1 MNLTMEQLEGNAG
14 IFYSPPE
21 KYSHCLGEL
30 YFCRAYMYAYMVK
43 CFGGV
48 PIVKNTVSYTDL
60 KEEELYIPRNTEKEV
75 VDFIAEDLD
84 KAMELMGADE
94 LMSGRANRFVAANLK
109 ARRSEERGVGEEC
122 VSTCSSR
129 WWRYHKKNTN
139 NNQQENNK

>member
-1 MNLTMEQLEGNAG
+1 
-14 IFYSPPE
+14 
-21 KYSHCLGEL
+21 
-30 YFCRAYMYAYMVK
+30 MYAYMVK

-48 PIVKNTVSYTDL
+48 PIVKNTVLYTDL

-109 ARRSEERGVGEEC
+109 ERVMLFDANEAKNGTVQIDTRVGFRASVDTEYDEKA
-122 VSTCSSR
+122 SAAAKFALYTA
-129 WWRYHKKNTN
+129 WQKTP
-139 NNQQENNK
+139 

>member
-1 MNLTMEQLEGNAG
+1 MD
-14 IFYSPPE
+14 
-21 KYSHCLGEL
+21 
-30 YFCRAYMYAYMVK
+30 AYMVK

-48 PIVKNTVSYTDL
+48 PSVKNTVSYTDL

-109 ARRSEERGVGEEC
+109 ARVMLFAASEAKNGTVQIDGRVGIQANDATAYYKKAYAAAQFAIDNGGKYAMYRRKHDGTPEDRK
-122 VSTCSSR
+122 STRLNSS
-129 WWRYHKKNTN
+129 H
-139 NNQQENNK
+139 

>member
-60 KEEELYIPRNTEKEV
+60 KEEELYIPRNTEKGV
-75 VDFIAEDLD
+75 VDFIADDLD
-84 KAMELMGADE
+84 KAMDLMGADE
-94 LMSGRANRFVAANLK
+94 LMSGRANGF
-109 ARRSEERGVGEEC
+109 RSEEQRLN
-122 VSTCSSR
+122 SSHSFSSR
-129 WWRYHKKNTN
+129 MPSSAGKTTQDTTK
-139 NNQQENNK
+139 